1 MTSRASRADA
11 GVPAAGGVLRVGKVQ
26 AWRVGDERAETYL
39 RLLAE
44 VELRRAGDQLRGLD
58 AAAGTGQWSDPGM
71 APFAAAESAQW
82 RVVRAGRILVAAGA
96 LDRDFLDRFA
106 GELFS
111 AITARSRI
119 VLSWYGRRGVLHTV
133 FAPPGGRAL
142 PSGRVSWAIRVTPI
156 GRALRVASG
165 RAPSVLHFM
174 SLVRAGGGAV
184 ITMVMRVHW
193 PSDWLG
199 TDREITEAGPHLLPY
214 GQLGA
219 VDDQGTGYAVRFEG
233 GSGRVWTAAW
243 RGVARLSPVPPPG
256 TRWLDLVGD
265 GTRLIRLPLRS
276 SPARG
281 RWATTTEPVAILPGE
296 RLLIVEAERILASG
310 DARGPV
316 QGPVPGEIITVL
328 TEAGAIAA
336 DSPVPGQLAALC
348 QRLGAAGHG
357 ITVPAAEQI
366 PAPWASVLAQRGAPV
381 PADGSEL
388 FAPLAAILPEVD
400 GAQFALAGLSTAAG
414 ESHLHVVSS
423 DMPQV
428 TGRFDHNWTPGFSWW
443 LRDGAGNWHMA
454 TTDEQLTA
462 GDGTQA
468 FWLRLTPPLAAVP
481 DAAEVVVTGPATRV
495 RATIPISSSPGN
507 QRR

>member
-1 MTSRASRADA
+1 M
-11 GVPAAGGVLRVGKVQ
+11 
-26 AWRVGDERAETYL
+26 GDERAETYL

-44 VELRRAGDQLRGLD
+44 VELRRAGDQLRGVD
-58 AAAGTGQWSDPGM
+58 AAAGTGDWPDPGM
-71 APFAAAESAQW
+71 APFAAAESALW
-82 RVVRAGRILVAAGA
+82 RVVRAGRILAAAGA
-96 LDRDFLDRFA
+96 LDRDFLDCFA

-111 AITARSRI
+111 AITVRSRI
-119 VLSWYGRRGVLHTV
+119 VLSHYRRRGVLHTM
-133 FAPPGGRAL
+133 FAPESGRAP

-165 RAPSVLHFM
+165 RAPSALHFM

-184 ITMVMRVHW
+184 IIVVMRVHW
-193 PSDWLG
+193 PSGWPG
-199 TDREITEAGPHLLPY
+199 TDREITGAGPHHLPY
-214 GQLGA
+214 AQLWA
-219 VDDQGTGYAVRFEG
+219 VDERGTRYAVRFEG
-233 GSGRVWTAAW
+233 GSGRVGTATW
-243 RGVARLSPVPPPG
+243 RGVARLSPVPRPG
-256 TRWLDLVGD
+256 TQWLDLVGD
-265 GTRLIRLPLRS
+265 GTRLIRLPLRP

-281 RWATTTEPVAILPGE
+281 RQATPPVTEPVAILPGE

-316 QGPVPGEIITVL
+316 QGPDPGEIITVL
-328 TEAGAIAA
+328 TEAGAIAS

-348 QRLGAAGHG
+348 QRLSAAGHG

-428 TGRFDHNWTPGFSWW
+428 TGRFEHDWTPGFSWW

-454 TTDEQLTA
+454 TTDEQLTG

-468 FWLRLTPPLAAVP
+468 FWLRLTPPLAAGP

-495 RATIPISSSPGN
+495 RATIPISLSSGN
-507 QRR
+507 ERR